1 MTRPEHPLLSCDR
14 ARAPAIQGPLPAA
27 EGLVPPLERRA
38 REPATPPPRAQGFR
52 SHSPPLMAS
61 PQNPVGNA
69 CGAKAGLGLPKGN
82 ACGAKA
88 GLGLPKGNAQPS
100 RLSTPTRYSCHRGL
114 QVLTGSP
121 QKGGHCGL
129 CPLSR
134 GGN

>member
-82 ACGAKA
+82 A
-88 GLGLPKGNAQPS
+88 QPS